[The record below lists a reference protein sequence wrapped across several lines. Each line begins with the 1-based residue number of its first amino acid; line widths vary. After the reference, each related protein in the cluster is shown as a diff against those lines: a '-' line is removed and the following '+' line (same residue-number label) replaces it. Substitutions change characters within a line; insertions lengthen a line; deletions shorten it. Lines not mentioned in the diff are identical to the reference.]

1 MPRPQVCILMYHA
14 LVERHAPYMATV
26 HVEVARFA
34 EQMAWLAA
42 SGHPVIP
49 LAAVPAVLAGPA
61 SAGPPAVV
69 LTFDDGYRSLLT
81 HAQPI
86 LQRHGFAATLFLTT
100 NAVGEPSYASQG
112 DFACSAPANDPPLT
126 WAELRGLQAAGW
138 AIESHGC
145 THRPLA
151 SLPPPEQ
158 LSELRQSRAAIAQHL
173 GTTPAFY
180 AFPYGSYNR
189 HALRALAPAG
199 YQAGFSVHTGPATP
213 ASDPRRLPRI
223 ELTATTELA
232 TFRQQVATGYTSAG
246 ARHRAR
252 LRNWAYQA
260 PLVRDWLQRL
270 APGPG

>member
-1 MPRPQVCILMYHA
+1 MYHA
-14 LVERHAPYMATV
+14 LVERHAPYMAAV
-26 HVEVARFA
+26 HVEVAHFA
-34 EQMAWLAA
+34 AQMAWLAA

-61 SAGPPAVV
+61 RSGLPAVV

-112 DFACSAPANDPPLT
+112 DFARSAPVGDPPLT
-126 WAELRGLQAAGW
+126 WAELRQLQAAGW

-145 THRPLA
+145 THLPLA
-151 SLPPPEQ
+151 SLPPAAQ
-158 LSELRQSRAAIAQHL
+158 LAELHQSRAAIAQHL
-173 GTTPAFY
+173 GTPPAFY

-223 ELTATTELA
+223 ELTATTELT

-252 LRNWAYQA
+252 LRNWAYQV